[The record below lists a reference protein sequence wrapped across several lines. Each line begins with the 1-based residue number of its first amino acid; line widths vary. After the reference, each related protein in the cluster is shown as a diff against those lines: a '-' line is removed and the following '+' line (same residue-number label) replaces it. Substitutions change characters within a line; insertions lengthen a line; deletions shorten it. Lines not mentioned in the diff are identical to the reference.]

1 MKTTLFIAFFALI
14 SSLQISQKGLN
25 LIKEFEGCRLE
36 AYKCPAGVWTIGY
49 GTTDSDYSIT
59 KTKIR
64 AGLKISK
71 QKAEKW
77 LRQSVNKKYCP
88 KVNKYNNKYHW
99 TQNEFDA
106 MVSFAYN
113 LGSIDQLTAN
123 GKRTKKEIAQKM
135 LLYNKGGGKVLPG
148 LVRRRKAEQ
157 KLFLSK

>member
-14 SSLQISQKGLN
+14 SSLQISQKGID
-25 LIKEFEGCRLE
+25 LIKEFEECKLE

-49 GTTDSDYSIT
+49 GTTDADYSIT
-59 KTKIR
+59 KTKIK

-71 QKAEKW
+71 QQAEKW
-77 LRQSVNKKYCP
+77 LRQSVNKKYSP

-113 LGSIDQLTAN
+113 LGSIDELTAN
-123 GKRTKKEIAQKM
+123 GKRTKKDIAQKM
-135 LLYNKGGGKVLPG
+135 LLYNKAKGKLLPG
-148 LVRRRKAEQ
+148 LTRRRKAEQ

>member
-71 QKAEKW
+71 QKAETW

-123 GKRTKKEIAQKM
+123 GKRTKKEIAEKM
-135 LLYNKGGGKVLPG
+135 LLYNKANNQVLEG

>member
-71 QKAEKW
+71 QKAETW

-113 LGSIDQLTAN
+113 LGSIDELTAN
-123 GKRTKKEIAQKM
+123 GKRTKKEIAEKM
-135 LLYNKGGGKVLPG
+135 LLYNKANNQVLEG

>member
-59 KTKIR
+59 KTKIK

-71 QKAEKW
+71 QKAETW

-113 LGSIDQLTAN
+113 LGSIDGLTAN
-123 GKRTKKEIAQKM
+123 GKRTKKEISQKM
-135 LLYNKGGGKVLPG
+135 LLYNKAGGKVLQG

>member
-25 LIKEFEGCRLE
+25 LIKEFEGCKLE

-59 KTKIR
+59 KTKIK

-71 QKAEKW
+71 QKAETW
-77 LRQSVNKKYCP
+77 LRQSVNKKYSP

-123 GKRTKKEIAQKM
+123 GKRTKKDIAQKM
-135 LLYNKGGGKVLPG
+135 LLYNKAKGKVLPG
-148 LVRRRKAEQ
+148 LTRRRKAEQ

>member
-25 LIKEFEGCRLE
+25 LIKEFEGCKLE

-49 GTTDSDYSIT
+49 GTTDADYSIT
-59 KTKIR
+59 KTKIK

-71 QKAEKW
+71 QQAEKW
-77 LRQSVNKKYCP
+77 LRQSVNKKYSP

-113 LGSIDQLTAN
+113 LGSIDELTAN
-123 GKRTKKEIAQKM
+123 GKRTKKEISQKM
-135 LLYNKGGGKVLPG
+135 LLYTKAKGKELPG

-157 KLFLSK
+157 KLFLSQ

>member
-14 SSLQISQKGLN
+14 SSLKISQRGLN
-25 LIKEFEGCRLE
+25 LIKEFEGCKLE

-71 QKAEKW
+71 QKAETW

-123 GKRTKKEIAQKM
+123 GKRTKKEIAEKM
-135 LLYNKGGGKVLPG
+135 LLYNKANNQVLEG

>member
-14 SSLQISQKGLN
+14 SSLKIGQKGLN

-36 AYKCPAGVWTIGY
+36 AYKCPAGKWTIGY
-49 GTTDSDYSIT
+49 GTTDADYSIT
-59 KTKIR
+59 KTKIK

-71 QKAEKW
+71 QQAETW

-113 LGSIDQLTAN
+113 LGSIDKLTAN
-123 GKRTKKEIAQKM
+123 GKRTKKEIAQRLVK
-135 LLYNKGGGKVLPG
+135 YGGKIG
-148 LVRRRKAEQ
+148 SSNYNRRKAEQ

>member
-71 QKAEKW
+71 QKAETW

-123 GKRTKKEIAQKM
+123 GKRTKKDIAQKM
-135 LLYNKGGGKVLPG
+135 LLYNKAKGKVLPG
-148 LVRRRKAEQ
+148 LTRRRKAEQ

>member
-71 QKAEKW
+71 QKAETW

-106 MVSFAYN
+106 LVSFAYLSGN
-113 LGSIDQLTAN
+113 IDKLTDN
-123 GKRTKKEIAQKM
+123 GKITKKEIAERM
-135 LLYNKGGGKVLPG
+135 LYYGNMVPSIRK
-148 LVRRRKAEQ
+148 RRKAEQ
-157 KLFLSK
+157 KLFLSQ

>member
-64 AGLKISK
+64 AGLQSLNKI
-71 QKAEKW
+71 
-77 LRQSVNKKYCP
+77 YCP

-106 MVSFAYN
+106 LVSFAYLSGN
-113 LGSIDQLTAN
+113 IDKLTDN
-123 GKRTKKEIAQKM
+123 GKITKKEIAERM
-135 LLYNKGGGKVLPG
+135 LYYGNMVPSIRK
-148 LVRRRKAEQ
+148 RRKAEQ
-157 KLFLSK
+157 KLFLSQ

>member
-49 GTTDSDYSIT
+49 GTTDKDYSIT
-59 KTKIR
+59 KTKIK

-71 QKAEKW
+71 QQAEKW
-77 LRQSVNKKYCP
+77 LRQSLNKIYCP

-123 GKRTKKEIAQKM
+123 GKRTKKEIAEKM
-135 LLYNKGGGKVLPG
+135 LLYNKANNQVLEG

>member
-25 LIKEFEGCRLE
+25 LIKEFEGCKLE

-71 QKAEKW
+71 QKAETW

-123 GKRTKKEIAQKM
+123 GKRTKKEIAEKM
-135 LLYNKGGGKVLPG
+135 LLYNKANNQVLEG

>member
-14 SSLQISQKGLN
+14 SSLKISQRGLN
-25 LIKEFEGCRLE
+25 LIKEFEGCKLE

-64 AGLKISK
+64 AGLKIS
-71 QKAEKW
+71 QQQAEKW

-123 GKRTKKEIAQKM
+123 GKRTKKEIAQK
-135 LLYNKGGGKVLPG
+135 LVQYGGKIG
-148 LVRRRKAEQ
+148 SSIYNRRKAEQ
-157 KLFLSK
+157 KLFLSQ

>member
-14 SSLQISQKGLN
+14 SSLQISQKGLD

-71 QKAEKW
+71 QKAETW

-106 MVSFAYN
+106 LVSFAYLSGN
-113 LGSIDQLTAN
+113 IDKLTDN
-123 GKRTKKEIAQKM
+123 GKITKKEIAERM
-135 LLYNKGGGKVLPG
+135 LYYGNMVPSIRK
-148 LVRRRKAEQ
+148 RRKAEQ
-157 KLFLSK
+157 KLFLSQ

>member
-1 MKTTLFIAFFALI
+1 MKTTLFIAFLALI
-14 SSLQISQKGLN
+14 SSLQISKKGLN
-25 LIKEFEGCRLE
+25 LIKEFEGCKLE

-59 KTKIR
+59 KTKIK

-71 QKAEKW
+71 QKAETW

-123 GKRTKKEIAQKM
+123 GKRTKKDIAQKM
-135 LLYNKGGGKVLPG
+135 LLYNKAKGKVLPG
-148 LVRRRKAEQ
+148 LTRRRKAEQ

>member
-59 KTKIR
+59 KTKIK

-71 QKAEKW
+71 QKAETW

-113 LGSIDQLTAN
+113 LGSIDGLTAN
-123 GKRTKKEIAQKM
+123 GKRTKKEIAEKM
-135 LLYNKGGGKVLPG
+135 LLYNKANNQVLEG

>member
-14 SSLQISQKGLN
+14 SSLQISQKGID
-25 LIKEFEGCRLE
+25 LIKEFEECKLE

-59 KTKIR
+59 KTKIK

-71 QKAEKW
+71 QQAEKW

-123 GKRTKKEIAQKM
+123 GKRTKKDIAQKM
-135 LLYNKGGGKVLPG
+135 LLYNKAKGKVLPG
-148 LVRRRKAEQ
+148 LTRRRKAEQ

>member
-14 SSLQISQKGLN
+14 SSLKISQKGID
-25 LIKEFEGCRLE
+25 LIKEFEECKLE

-49 GTTDSDYSIT
+49 GTTDRDYAIT
-59 KTKIR
+59 KTKIK

-71 QKAEKW
+71 QKAETW

-123 GKRTKKEIAQKM
+123 GKRTKKDIAQKM
-135 LLYNKGGGKVLPG
+135 LLYNKAKGKVLPG
-148 LVRRRKAEQ
+148 LTRRRKAEQ

>member
-1 MKTTLFIAFFALI
+1 MKTTLFIAFLALI

-59 KTKIR
+59 KTKIK

-71 QKAEKW
+71 QKAETW

>member
-14 SSLQISQKGLN
+14 SSLQISQKGID
-25 LIKEFEGCRLE
+25 LIKEFEGCKLE

-49 GTTDSDYSIT
+49 GTTDTDYAIT
-59 KTKIR
+59 KTKIK

-71 QKAEKW
+71 QKAETW

-123 GKRTKKEIAQKM
+123 GKRTKKDIAQKM
-135 LLYNKGGGKVLPG
+135 LLYNKAKGKVLPG
-148 LVRRRKAEQ
+148 LTRRRKAEQ

>member
-59 KTKIR
+59 KTKIK

-71 QKAEKW
+71 QQAETW
-77 LRQSVNKKYCP
+77 LRKSVNKKYCP

-113 LGSIDQLTAN
+113 LGSIDGLTAN
-123 GKRTKKEIAQKM
+123 GKRTKKEISQKM
-135 LLYNKGGGKVLPG
+135 LLYNKAGGKVLQG

>member
-25 LIKEFEGCRLE
+25 LIKEFEGCKLE

-59 KTKIR
+59 KTKIK

-71 QKAEKW
+71 QKAETW

-123 GKRTKKEIAQKM
+123 GKRTKKDIAQKM
-135 LLYNKGGGKVLPG
+135 LLYNKAKGKVLPG
-148 LVRRRKAEQ
+148 LTRRRKAEQ

>member
-1 MKTTLFIAFFALI
+1 MKTTLFIAFFVLI
-14 SSLQISQKGLN
+14 SSLKIGKKGLN
-25 LIKEFEGCRLE
+25 LIKEFEGCKLE

-59 KTKIR
+59 KTKIK

-71 QKAEKW
+71 QQAEKW
-77 LRQSVNKKYCP
+77 LRQSVNKKYSP

-123 GKRTKKEIAQKM
+123 GKRTKKDIAQKM
-135 LLYNKGGGKVLPG
+135 LLYNKAKGKVLPG
-148 LVRRRKAEQ
+148 LTRRRKAEQ

>member
-25 LIKEFEGCRLE
+25 LIKEFEGCKLE

-59 KTKIR
+59 KTKIK

-71 QKAEKW
+71 QQAEKW
-77 LRQSVNKKYCP
+77 LRQSLNKIYCP

-123 GKRTKKEIAQKM
+123 GKRTKKEIAEKM
-135 LLYNKGGGKVLPG
+135 LLYNKANNQVLEG

>member
-14 SSLQISQKGLN
+14 SSLKIGQKGLN
-25 LIKEFEGCRLE
+25 LIKEFEGCKLE

-59 KTKIR
+59 KTKIK

-71 QKAEKW
+71 QKAETW

-123 GKRTKKEIAQKM
+123 GKRTKKDIAQKM
-135 LLYNKGGGKVLPG
+135 LLYNKAKGKVLPG
-148 LVRRRKAEQ
+148 LTRRRKAEQ

>member
-14 SSLQISQKGLN
+14 SSLQISQKGID
-25 LIKEFEGCRLE
+25 LIKEFEECKLE

-49 GTTDSDYSIT
+49 GTTDRDYAIT
-59 KTKIR
+59 KTKIK

-71 QKAEKW
+71 QQAEKW
-77 LRQSVNKKYCP
+77 LRQSLNKKYCP

-123 GKRTKKEIAQKM
+123 GKRTKKDIAQKM
-135 LLYNKGGGKVLPG
+135 LLYNKAKGKVLPG
-148 LVRRRKAEQ
+148 LTRRRKAEQ

>member
-25 LIKEFEGCRLE
+25 LIKEFEGCKLE

-59 KTKIR
+59 KTKIK

-71 QKAEKW
+71 QKAETW

-123 GKRTKKEIAQKM
+123 GKRTKKEISEKNNINIKI
-135 LLYNKGGGKVLPG
+135 NKKII
-148 LVRRRKAEQ
+148 K
-157 KLFLSK
+157 

>member
-59 KTKIR
+59 KTKIK

-71 QKAEKW
+71 QKAETW

-123 GKRTKKEIAQKM
+123 GKRTKKEIAEKM
-135 LLYNKGGGKVLPG
+135 LLYNKANNQVLEG

>member
-25 LIKEFEGCRLE
+25 LIKEFEGCKLE

-71 QKAEKW
+71 QKAETW

>member
-71 QKAEKW
+71 QKAETW

>member
-1 MKTTLFIAFFALI
+1 MKTTLFIAFFVLI
-14 SSLQISQKGLN
+14 SSLKIGKKGLN
-25 LIKEFEGCRLE
+25 LIKEFEGCKLE

-71 QKAEKW
+71 QKAETW

-123 GKRTKKEIAQKM
+123 GKRTKKDIAQKM
-135 LLYNKGGGKVLPG
+135 LLYNKAKGKVLPG
-148 LVRRRKAEQ
+148 LTRRRKAEQ

>member
-25 LIKEFEGCRLE
+25 LIKEFEGCKLE

-59 KTKIR
+59 KTKIK

-71 QKAEKW
+71 QKAETW

-106 MVSFAYN
+106 MVSFAYSGN
-113 LGSIDQLTAN
+113 IDKLTDN
-123 GKRTKKEIAQKM
+123 GKRTKKEIAERM
-135 LLYNKGGGKVLPG
+135 LFDGRVPSIIK
-148 LVRRRKAEQ
+148 RRKAEQ
-157 KLFLSK
+157 QLFLSK